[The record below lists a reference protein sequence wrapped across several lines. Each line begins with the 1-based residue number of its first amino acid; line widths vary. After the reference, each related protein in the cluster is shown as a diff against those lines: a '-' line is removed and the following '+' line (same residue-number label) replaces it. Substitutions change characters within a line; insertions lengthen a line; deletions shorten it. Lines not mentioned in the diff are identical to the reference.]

1 WMPRKSLHGR
11 TCGVSRDGGRA
22 RALHQVHRP
31 IAPQPIYPHCQA
43 RKKQRLKQSRFRT
56 VASLTA
62 IKCPSQKLSSS
73 SARRP
78 HRSRDTP

>member
-1 WMPRKSLHGR
+1 MPRKCLQGR

-22 RALHQVHRP
+22 RAVQPSGGSAALQLIHPRRP
-31 IAPQPIYPHCQA
+31 ITSGQPTHRAAALSRC
-43 RKKQRLKQSRFRT
+43 RQR
-56 VASLTA
+56 
-62 IKCPSQKLSSS
+62 PSSP